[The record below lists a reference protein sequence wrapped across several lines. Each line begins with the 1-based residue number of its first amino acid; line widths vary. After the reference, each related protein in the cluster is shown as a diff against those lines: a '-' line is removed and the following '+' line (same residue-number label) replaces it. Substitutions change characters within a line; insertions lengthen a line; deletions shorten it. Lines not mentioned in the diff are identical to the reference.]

1 MNCDTRDII
10 SRRSRHRS
18 PELLPPPSLSG
29 ARGFVFVG
37 GATPLRRLTERP
49 RGGFASLGRSDT
61 ARYFRAFTA
70 AEITVIRDEC
80 RQASV
85 VVARFA
91 PPSVAP
97 PFGHGVAVLK
107 ARSMGR
113 GIGGLG
119 SNVGPPRT
127 IPEHYSRQP
136 RRDPQCAGRSR
147 CNHQVRRCPAQVCRG
162 GLWLGGASRR
172 TVAGGL
178 GVTPT

>member
-1 MNCDTRDII
+1 M
-10 SRRSRHRS
+10 
-18 PELLPPPSLSG
+18 
-29 ARGFVFVG
+29 
-37 GATPLRRLTERP
+37 
-49 RGGFASLGRSDT
+49 DT

-97 PFGHGVAVLK
+97 PFGHGVEVLK
-107 ARSMGR
+107 ARTMGR

-162 GLWLGGASRR
+162 DCGWAGRAGEPLLGAMGYTDRVDDMPPVTGGKSTNCGSGAWPQQRR
-172 TVAGGL
+172 DSAEAEDSL
-178 GVTPT
+178 